1 MSHKMLEVE
10 RKCHK
15 CGDTTEV
22 SWKCEA
28 CNILLC
34 FRCGN
39 RHAELGLKHSVVNFE
54 KNEEA
59 KPILK
64 IKQCDSHKE
73 RDISNFCLDC
83 NKPVCSTCL
92 STHEHQGHVLE
103 ENEIIYM
110 RRSNKLRKYSDKF
123 KSYFL
128 PFFSREQERLDEML
142 KHHQDMIE
150 EEKQRII
157 DNDKEL
163 KDKITQ
169 QTDHLLQELENQW
182 EDTRGEIKQLK
193 QKTERNIV
201 AINSRV
207 QLIDMKQT
215 CNDIDTICELEND
228 TKVFQSNIDHSYL
241 QLPLEGKK
249 FRKEIFDEIQ
259 IENIV
264 SALEKVKLS
273 DVIDFSVLGSFDT
286 NTESIDCISV
296 NEDDTIWT
304 NFNNNLLR
312 KYKMDLEKGINM
324 LEKKPIAVNDI
335 AMTNSGDLLLAVV
348 KDHCIKTLNKS
359 GTIKDFYNYKTGL
372 LRTPIHATAVHVQK
386 NGNVLVGFKE
396 DNPRKETIQ
405 KIFVLTPNG
414 RKERQLEL
422 ANENRESLCT
432 LVYRLTTNNNNDDI
446 IIVDQISINEGQ
458 IVAIDKSNQLKWC
471 YTGNTAGEL
480 QNTFSP
486 RGLVTTSQN
495 NFIVCDERNN
505 ALHVL
510 NENGQVLLYKDKG
523 SFEIESP
530 YAIAINNKG
539 HILLSRIKQDENKGK
554 AVISVLRFT
563 GC

>member
-1 MSHKMLEVE
+1 MSEVE

-34 FRCGN
+34 FRCGT
-39 RHAELGLKHSVVNFE
+39 RHAELGQKHSVVNFE
-54 KNEEA
+54 NEEA

-64 IKQCDSHKE
+64 IKQCNSHKE

-128 PFFSREQERLDEML
+128 PFFAREQERLDEML
-142 KHHQDMIE
+142 KRHQDMKE
-150 EEKQRII
+150 EETQKIL

-163 KDKITQ
+163 KEKITE
-169 QTDHLLQELENQW
+169 QTDQLLQELENQW
-182 EDTRGEIKQLK
+182 KDTFGEIEQLK
-193 QKTERNIV
+193 LKTDRNIV
-201 AINSRV
+201 EINSRV
-207 QLIDMKQT
+207 QLINLKQD
-215 CNDIDTICELEND
+215 CLDIETICNLEDNI
-228 TKVFQSNIDHSYL
+228 KVFESNIDQSYL

-249 FRKEIFDEIQ
+249 YRKEILDQIQ

-264 SALEKVKLS
+264 RSLEKVKLS
-273 DVIDFSVLGSFDT
+273 DVIDFRVLTSIYTDA
-286 NTESIDCISV
+286 ESIESISV
-296 NEDDTIWT
+296 NQDGSIWT
-304 NFNNNLLR
+304 NTNNNLLR
-312 KYKMDLEKGINM
+312 KYKLDLDKGINM

-335 AMTNSGDLLLAVV
+335 AMTKSGDLLLAVV
-348 KDHCIKTLNKS
+348 NDHYIKTLNKS

-372 LRTPIHATAVHVQK
+372 LRTPIYATALHVQK
-386 NGNVLVGFKE
+386 NGHVLVGFKE

-405 KIFVLTPNG
+405 KIFVLTPHG

-422 ANENRESLCT
+422 ANEKHESLCT
-432 LVYRLTTNNNNDDI
+432 LPYRLTTDNNDDI
-446 IIVDQISINEGQ
+446 IIVDQISINKGQ
-458 IVAIDKSNQLKWC
+458 IVAIDKNNQLKWC
-471 YTGNTAGEL
+471 YTGNTWG
-480 QNTFSP
+480 NFHNSFSP
-486 RGLVTTSQN
+486 RGIETTSQN

-510 NENGQVLLYKDKG
+510 NENGQALMCQDLKLFG
-523 SFEIESP
+523 LQIP
-530 YAIAINNKG
+530 YAMAINNNG
-539 HILLSRIKQDENKGK
+539 HILLSSIKQHEDNKEK